1 MVVHVVAT
9 IPAASAS
16 IAFTAFLLSR
26 KPAERT
32 ILHRQLVMVFL
43 LKLVSYPYYSGQVY
57 FWYRARSQLA
67 SQVED
72 WENWELGLMGTLFS
86 FSTARILSILSI
98 VMYTLV
104 SASRMLLFVSPAKF
118 NNLNKKLVL
127 YSSILVVVLVFV
139 FETVMS
145 QVVFSPARCDVDV
158 WGHLIH
164 SSASNIATDLNLT
177 SSKWSHYTLSES
189 TQENNVNKTSLE
201 LSVKTC
207 TLFPS
212 LIIWTVIFLLLEVIR
227 FTFAVSRKYK
237 MIKRVKIVPMQS
249 NAVQSIG
256 LQPRRIIK
264 EDVHIKHTGSVPRAN
279 VMKNTRQRRLS
290 LQTLPCSI
298 IEYSG
303 LNEPGSSKPP
313 DRGPN
318 VSKDI
323 DVNRLST
330 QILLGCDIESP
341 GLNEPEQSRHTDKVT
356 NAYIPKNI
364 NERRLV
370 IEVMPENNALP
381 HGNNKQGPSRHSGS
395 VPKFNVPKNIEERRL
410 TLQSFTPTNI
420 EERRLSLQILPP
432 FNAIDS
438 PELNEAELVVVNTNQ
453 DHTAQTLTDAEKMK
467 DYVSFLFLRTYTL
480 VIVTMFFGLVY
491 LSLPIHMEIR
501 IEFVSID
508 VYFVPVFWILYE
520 KEAWSYTVKNVKKM
534 YLSVLLRFY
543 RE

>member
-1 MVVHVVAT
+1 MVVHVVGT

-16 IAFTAFLLSR
+16 IAFTVFLLSR

-32 ILHRQLVMVFL
+32 ILHGQLVMVFF

-164 SSASNIATDLNLT
+164 SLASNIDTDLNLT

-189 TQENNVNKTSLE
+189 TQEINVNKTSLE

-212 LIIWTVIFLLLEVIR
+212 LILWTIIFLLLEAIR

-237 MIKRVKIVPMQS
+237 MIKRVKVVPMQS
-249 NAVQSIG
+249 IKVQSIS

-341 GLNEPEQSRHTDKVT
+341 GLNEPEQSR
-356 NAYIPKNI
+356 
-364 NERRLV
+364 L
-370 IEVMPENNALP
+370 
-381 HGNNKQGPSRHSGS
+381 NNK
-395 VPKFNVPKNIEERRL
+395 
-410 TLQSFTPTNI
+410 FTN

-432 FNAIDS
+432 LNNKES
-438 PELNEAELVVVNTNQ
+438 PELNEPKRVVVNINQ

-467 DYVSFLFLRTYTL
+467 DYVSFLLLRTYTL
-480 VIVTMFFGLVY
+480 VTVTMFFGLVY
-491 LSLPIHMEIR
+491 LSLPNHMEIR

-520 KEAWSYTVKNVKKM
+520 KEAWSYTVKNTKKM
-534 YLSVLLRFY
+534 YLSVVLKFF